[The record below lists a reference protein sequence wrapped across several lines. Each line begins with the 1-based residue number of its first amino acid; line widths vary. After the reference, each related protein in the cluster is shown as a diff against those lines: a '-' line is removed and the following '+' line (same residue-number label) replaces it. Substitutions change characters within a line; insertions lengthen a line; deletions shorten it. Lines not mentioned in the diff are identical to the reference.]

1 MESPSPLDSAAR
13 WVNQRAH
20 ADLPSEAERELRL
33 AGLAWH
39 READAE
45 AHLAR
50 AEALAPGHL
59 AVLIAHYRYH
69 FYKHHYEQAR
79 HFAEACLQAVGGQLG
94 LPRAFEAVT
103 SADANFRGDDPQV
116 RFWLFGM
123 QAYGYVLLRLGEAD
137 RGQAALQKIAA
148 LDVDDHTKTRV
159 LLQVI
164 TQAGHEDDDA

>member
-1 MESPSPLDSAAR
+1 MMESSVATDIAAR

-20 ADLPSEAERELRL
+20 ADLPSEAERQLRL

-39 READAE
+39 REEEAE
-45 AHLAR
+45 AHLAS

-59 AVLIAHYRYH
+59 AVLIARYRYH
-69 FYKHHYEQAR
+69 FYKHHYERAR
-79 HFAEACLQAVGGQLG
+79 RFARACLDAVGDQLG

-103 SADANFRGDDPQV
+103 CAHADFRGDDPMV

-137 RGQAALQKIAA
+137 QGKAVLEKITA
-148 LDVDDHTKTRV
+148 LDVDDYTKTRV

-164 TQAGHEDDDA
+164 AQAGIDDDD

>member
-1 MESPSPLDSAAR
+1 VIESTSPVDPRAR
-13 WVNQRAH
+13 WLNQRAH

-39 READAE
+39 REPEAE

-69 FYKHHYEQAR
+69 FYKHHYARAR
-79 HFAEACLQAVGGQLG
+79 HFAGACLDAVGGQLG

-103 SADANFRGDDPQV
+103 SAHANFRGDDPQV

-123 QAYGYVLLRLGEAD
+123 QAYGYVLLRLGEEELGKAV
-137 RGQAALQKIAA
+137 LEKVTA

-164 TQAGHEDDDA
+164 AQAGAADDD